1 MESSGFDQRFFKKL
15 RRDYLALNKTLALN
29 QKILRLETGIEQSS
43 GNTDI
48 MSLQILIYRNY
59 QLLNCAL
66 FCNYDNLPDIVFESS
81 YIMQQGAGTSKFI
94 ARNFSQNHS
103 VLQDHI
109 DKIRSSSVRSIP
121 IFQYFFS

>member
-1 MESSGFDQRFFKKL
+1 MESSGFDQRFFKKI

-66 FCNYDNLPDIVFESS
+66 FCIYDNLPDIVFESS
-81 YIMQQGAGTSKFI
+81 YIMQQGAGTSKLL
-94 ARNFSQNHS
+94 ACNFSQNHS

-109 DKIRSSSVRSIP
+109 DKIRNSSVRSIP
-121 IFQYFFS
+121 IFQ